1 MVLVLAEF
9 QAASKPGKATLMV
22 RQLCL
27 IFSYFSFSLSLSLST
42 IGFFKLQYWWLSR
55 FKNCFLHAKVLGF
68 LGGLVEPTW
77 EKLNPKKK
85 KKIFIL
91 PSVFGSGVVS

>member
-27 IFSYFSFSLSLSLST
+27 IFSYFSFSLSLSLSLLLGFLNYS
-42 IGFFKLQYWWLSR
+42 IGGFHAS
-55 FKNCFLHAKVLGF
+55 KNCILHAKVLGF

-85 KKIFIL
+85 KKKKNLYITFSIW
-91 PSVFGSGVVS
+91 

>member
-27 IFSYFSFSLSLSLST
+27 IFSYFSFSLSLP
-42 IGFFKLQYWWLSR
+42 
-55 FKNCFLHAKVLGF
+55 LGF
-68 LGGLVEPTW
+68 LNYSIGGFHASKTAFYT
-77 EKLNPKKK
+77 PK
-85 KKIFIL
+85 FWD
-91 PSVFGSGVVS
+91 F